1 MTRSASVLVV
11 GSIAFDDIETP
22 TGRAK
27 GVLGG
32 AACYFAVAASYFAPV
47 RAVGVVGSDFPD
59 EHLDFLRS
67 HGVDTR
73 GIYRSQGSTFRWGG
87 RYSKSLDERD
97 TLFTDLGVFEGF
109 NPNLPE
115 AYHDSEYVFLANI
128 HPSLQLRVLEQARAP
143 RFTAMD
149 TMDFWIEGTRAE
161 LEQTLARVDGLV
173 INDQEARQL
182 TAEHN
187 LVRAA
192 TAIRRLGPSTVII
205 KRGEH
210 GALLFDRE
218 GVFSAPAFPLREVQD
233 PTGAGDSF
241 AGGFVGALAREGKLD
256 SAALRRAVIYGSV
269 LASFCVERFSLDRFR
284 DLAGEEIEQR
294 FAHFRALTTF

>member
-1 MTRSASVLVV
+1 MSVLVV
-11 GSIAFDDIETP
+11 GSVAFDDIETP
-22 TGRAK
+22 SGRAK

-32 AACYFAVAASYFAPV
+32 AACYFSLAASYFVPV

-59 EHLDFLRS
+59 AHLDFLRA

-73 GIYRSQGSTFRWGG
+73 GIYRSEGSTFRWGG
-87 RYSKSLDERD
+87 RYRESLNERD
-97 TLFTDLGVFEGF
+97 TLFTDLGVFDGF
-109 NPNLPE
+109 KPDLPE

-149 TMDFWIEGTRAE
+149 TMDFWIEGTREE
-161 LEQTLARVDGLV
+161 LERTLGRVDGLV

-182 TAEHN
+182 TGERN
-187 LVRAA
+187 LVRAVA
-192 TAIRRLGPSTVII
+192 AIRSLGPRTVII

-210 GALLFDRE
+210 GALLFDQE
-218 GVFSAPAFPLREVQD
+218 GIFSAPAFPLREIQD

-269 LASFCVERFSLDRFR
+269 LASFCVECFGLDRFR
-284 DLAGEEIEQR
+284 ELESQQIEER
-294 FAHFRALTTF
+294 FAHFRALTAF